1 LGVVI
6 HVIGLGWEGAAALAT
21 DARMALEQAQLLC
34 GSPRHLAHFSQ
45 HPALHV
51 PWEHLNQGIEE
62 LKNYLAQG
70 YERVVVLASGDP
82 LLFGIGRLLL
92 SHFPPSLLRF
102 YPHVSAMQ
110 LAFSRLKVPWQ
121 DAQIVS
127 IHGRSWENLMA
138 PLKQGAAK
146 IAVFTDPTHNVRTV
160 AQVIQELKLPIA
172 YQIWVC
178 EQLGSPEERV
188 ELLTLEQALNDPRD
202 TLNVVV
208 LLRESSQSL
217 NINSLPILGLAD
229 DVFHGFPDQPGLM
242 TKKEIRSLV
251 LAELQLQHG
260 QTIWDVGAGTGTVAI
275 EMARLLPQSSIY
287 AIEKNTMGVQL
298 IHQNCQQLGVNHV
311 AIIAGVAPDVFS
323 DLPDPDRVFI
333 GGSGGHLLAILGAL
347 ATRLRPGGVV
357 VLALATQEHQALVLS
372 WAKHQGW
379 PYHALDIHLSRSLAV
394 GDLTRWQP
402 LNPVTLM
409 QLVKPAG

>member
-1 LGVVI
+1 MGAVI
-6 HVIGLGWEGAAALAT
+6 HVIGLGWEGAAALAI

-34 GSPRHLAHFSQ
+34 GSPRHLAHFAH
-45 HPALHV
+45 HPALQV
-51 PWEHLNQGIEE
+51 PWAHLNQGIEE

-208 LLRESSQSL
+208 LLRESSRRW
-217 NINSLPILGLAD
+217 NPASLPLFGLSD
-229 DVFHGFPDQPGLM
+229 DLFQGFPDQPGLM

-275 EMARLLPQSSIY
+275 EIARLLPQSAIY
-287 AIEKNTMGVQL
+287 AIEKNALGVQL

-357 VLALATQEHQALVLS
+357 VLALATQEHQALVFS
-372 WAKHQGW
+372 WAKQQGW

-394 GDLTRWQP
+394 GGLTRWQP

-409 QLVKPAG
+409 QLVKPAS

>member
-1 LGVVI
+1 LGAVI

-21 DARMALEQAQLLC
+21 DARSALDQAQLLC

-51 PWEHLNQGIEE
+51 PWEHLNQGIKE

-208 LLRESSQSL
+208 LLRESSRRW
-217 NINSLPILGLAD
+217 NPASLPLFGLSD
-229 DVFHGFPDQPGLM
+229 DLFQGFPDQPGLM

-275 EMARLLPQSSIY
+275 EIARLLPQSAIY
-287 AIEKNTMGVQL
+287 AIEKNALGVQL

>member
-51 PWEHLNQGIEE
+51 PWEHLNQGIKE

-102 YPHVSAMQ
+102 YPHVSAIQ

-208 LLRESSQSL
+208 LLRESSRRW
-217 NINSLPILGLAD
+217 NPASLPLFGLSD
-229 DVFHGFPDQPGLM
+229 DLFQGFPDQPGLM

-275 EMARLLPQSSIY
+275 EIARLLPQSAIY
-287 AIEKNTMGVQL
+287 AIEKNALGVQL

-372 WAKHQGW
+372 WAKRQGW

>member
-51 PWEHLNQGIEE
+51 PWEHLNQGIKE

-102 YPHVSAMQ
+102 YPHVSAIQ

-275 EMARLLPQSSIY
+275 EIARLLPQSAIY
-287 AIEKNTMGVQL
+287 AIEKNALGVQL

-372 WAKHQGW
+372 WAKRQGW

>member
-1 LGVVI
+1 LGAVI
-6 HVIGLGWEGAAALAT
+6 HVIGLGWEGAASLAT
-21 DARMALEQAQLLC
+21 DARSALDQAQLLC

-51 PWEHLNQGIEE
+51 PWEHLNRGIEE

-92 SHFPPSLLRF
+92 SHFPPESLRF
-102 YPHVSAMQ
+102 YPHVSAIQ

-127 IHGRSWENLMA
+127 IHGRSWENLIP

-146 IAVFTDPTHNVRTV
+146 IAVLTDPTHNVRTV
-160 AQVIQELKLPIA
+160 AQVIQALKLPIA

-275 EMARLLPQSSIY
+275 EIARLLPQSAIY
-287 AIEKNTMGVQL
+287 AIEKNALGVQL

-357 VLALATQEHQALVLS
+357 VLALATQEHQALVFS
-372 WAKHQGW
+372 WAKQQGW

-394 GDLTRWQP
+394 GGLTRWQP